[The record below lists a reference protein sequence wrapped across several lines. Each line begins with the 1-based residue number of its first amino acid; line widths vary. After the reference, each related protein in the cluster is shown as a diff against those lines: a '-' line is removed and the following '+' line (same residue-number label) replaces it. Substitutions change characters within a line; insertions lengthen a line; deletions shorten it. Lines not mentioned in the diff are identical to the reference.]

1 MNNYDTSTS
10 FSSNEFF
17 LGIVITVLALV
28 IIAGLCVY
36 CWAKKRKPLPSK
48 AVPLASLLKGQAN
61 LPTYDE
67 FMKLPKYEDDII
79 KHYTTC
85 HGTRYNQTG
94 FLNLI
99 PENLPFDHNRV
110 KLDSQIFNKLFDDD
124 CDYINASWH
133 SNSFHHE
140 FSSPNYW
147 KFASPN
153 EEIIDTTYPPYQ
165 KIQFV
170 IGQDPIPTT
179 KLHHIRLIVEHQID
193 VVVSLSDKMVDR
205 TIVDRTATLVDKD
218 GTTTIFNRVYLD
230 ILNRREMKMICNE
243 SLLRE
248 EINAMATFP
257 GGPRKLH
264 NFVYFDVGCFS
275 PDWMYP
281 DFATTS
287 DIEKM
292 VQSICSVR
300 EELKHIKSFPNIFVH
315 DSRGGVQGASL
326 FVLLYKLM
334 QQIDE
339 GVTEGGQ
346 IKQGMENLDVASAVN
361 WLRKDRKN
369 AIEDFGTYHG
379 LLRCLN
385 YYGLNR
391 NTILQNTPNK
401 MIDRFR
407 KDVDRK
413 ATGNPTINATTKE
426 ENGGIEYV
434 SYNDTNE

>member
-1 MNNYDTSTS
+1 MSTENSFNMNNSDTSTS
-10 FSSNEFF
+10 FSSDEFF
-17 LGIVITVLALV
+17 LGIVITVLTLV

-36 CWAKKRKPLPSK
+36 CWAKKRKPLTSK

-67 FMKLPKYEDDII
+67 FMELPKYEDYIT

-85 HGTRYNQTG
+85 QGTRYNQTG

-110 KLDSQIFNKLFDDD
+110 KLYSQLFNNFFDDD

-133 SNSFHHE
+133 SNAIHHE

-147 KFASPN
+147 KFASSN
-153 EEIIDTTYPPYQ
+153 EEINDTTYPPYQ

-179 KLHHIRLIVEHQID
+179 MPHHIRLIVEHQID
-193 VVVSLSDKMVDR
+193 VVVGLSDK
-205 TIVDRTATLVDKD
+205 IPTLVDRD
-218 GTTTIFNRVYLD
+218 GTPNTFNKVYLD
-230 ILNRREMKMICNE
+230 ILNRTEMKMIGNGT
-243 SLLRE
+243 LLRA
-248 EINAMATFP
+248 EINAMVTALRNP
-257 GGPRKLH
+257 EKLH
-264 NFVYFDVGCFS
+264 NFIYFDVGCFS
-275 PDWMYP
+275 PDWMAP
-281 DFATTS
+281 NQMILEKCPLPTS
-287 DIEKM
+287 DIENM
-292 VQSICSVR
+292 VQSICSIR
-300 EELKHIKSFPNIFVH
+300 DELKHRTSYPNVFVH

-346 IKQGMENLDVASAVN
+346 IKQGMENLDVFSAVN
-361 WLRKDRKN
+361 RLRKDRPN
-369 AIEDFGTYHG
+369 AIEEFGTYHG

-391 NTILQNTPNK
+391 NAILQNTSSK
-401 MIDRFR
+401 M
-407 KDVDRK
+407 K
-413 ATGNPTINATTKE
+413 
-426 ENGGIEYV
+426 
-434 SYNDTNE
+434 